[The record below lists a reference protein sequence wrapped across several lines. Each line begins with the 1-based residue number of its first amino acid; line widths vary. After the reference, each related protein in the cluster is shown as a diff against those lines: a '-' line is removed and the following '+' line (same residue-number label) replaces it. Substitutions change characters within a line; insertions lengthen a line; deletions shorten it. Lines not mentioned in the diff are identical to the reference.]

1 MLDDWKIYLSRN
13 SKFDIAKAYYNS
25 HTKSSIAA
33 FKVYACNVANSRS
46 YKPNGAT
53 FYSLNNYCD
62 DGCGFVFKC
71 KCNSIVRLEFDFNT
85 RRKNTIRVIYQGEHI
100 GDTQD
105 LVLYP
110 NTFTYRG
117 LFYLMQGFAEYMNE
131 YYGNP
136 LGMCLRSYLH
146 RVGVKVHEIQEE
158 G

>member
-1 MLDDWKIYLSRN
+1 MIEDWKLFLNKGKIDSL
-13 SKFDIAKAYYNS
+13 YYNY
-25 HTKSSIAA
+25 HTKSSMEA
-33 FKVYACNVANSRS
+33 FKEYACNIALSKD
-46 YKPNGAT
+46 YKPKGAALYAT
-53 FYSLNNYCD
+53 NNYIE
-62 DGCGFVFKC
+62 GAYSFIFKC
-71 KCNSIVRLEFDFNT
+71 KCNSVTRLEFDFNT
-85 RRKNTIRVIYQGEHI
+85 RSKNIIRVLYSDEHKGE
-100 GDTQD
+100 TED

-110 NTFTYRG
+110 KTFTYRG